1 MNHNKDPVVKAQVQ
15 HEYLLNIFSHFRGFF
30 FNKFKSKA
38 NINNVLFAKIV
49 FCCAYNLKKSPIFP
63 TVMA

>member
-38 NINNVLFAKIV
+38 LTTYYK
-49 FCCAYNLKKSPIFP
+49 
-63 TVMA
+63 